1 MNVDV
6 IRGWFELT
14 NEKNLDSLF
23 YFINTGVS
31 IEVVVDGSV
40 CGLGHG
46 LDGLLTGRGKQDVS
60 VHLH

>member
-1 MNVDV
+1 MGVSV
-6 IRGWFELT
+6 QSFKKITLY
-14 NEKNLDSLF
+14 KDSLF
-23 YFINTGVS
+23 YFGNTRVS
-31 IEVVVDGSV
+31 IEVVVDGGV

>member
-1 MNVDV
+1 MSIEVV
-6 IRGWFELT
+6 
-14 NEKNLDSLF
+14 DSLF
-23 YFINTGVS
+23 YFSNTRVS
-31 IEVVVDGSV
+31 IEVVVDGRV